1 MFRAHAA
8 RRQGPDDIRLSL
20 DDVSL
25 PLDGPVYVR
34 LPLV

>member
-1 MFRAHAA
+1 MFRAHTA

-20 DDVSL
+20 DDVRLSL
-25 PLDGPVYVR
+25 EDVR